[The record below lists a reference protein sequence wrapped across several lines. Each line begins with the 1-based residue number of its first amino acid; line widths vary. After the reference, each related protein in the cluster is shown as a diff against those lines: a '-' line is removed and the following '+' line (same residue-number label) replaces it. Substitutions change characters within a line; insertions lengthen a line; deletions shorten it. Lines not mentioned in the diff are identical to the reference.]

1 MAGGCLLIQGTS
13 IDNIDSNNS
22 LPTALQEKVFLLA
35 PYFCTPKSDFIPVKQ
50 WRVSKREEEAESEAM
65 K

>member
-1 MAGGCLLIQGTS
+1 MLIQGTS

-22 LPTALQEKVFLLA
+22 LPTALRKKVSLLA
-35 PYFCTPKSDFIPVKQ
+35 LYFCSPRSDFTFVQQ
-50 WRVSKREEEAESEAM
+50 WRVSKKSEEEAESEAM